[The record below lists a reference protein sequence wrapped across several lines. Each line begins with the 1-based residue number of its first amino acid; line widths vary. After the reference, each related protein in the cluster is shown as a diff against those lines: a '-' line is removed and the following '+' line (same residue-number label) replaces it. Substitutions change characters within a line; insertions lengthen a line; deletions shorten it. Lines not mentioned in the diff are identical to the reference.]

1 MHSNRDKSAVVQD
14 DFSDNS
20 SFINLPPTF
29 NNNANANMNEGRIS
43 DLEKEKEFLLQKII
57 LLEKSNLDLMAYKK
71 HVETTIAQINKEP
84 NEQKKLQM
92 LTLNLIRRKS
102 LLRLERDL
110 SPLKTPTAGP

>member
-43 DLEKEKEFLLQKII
+43 DLEKEKEFLL
-57 LLEKSNLDLMAYKK
+57 
-71 HVETTIAQINKEP
+71 
-84 NEQKKLQM
+84 
-92 LTLNLIRRKS
+92 
-102 LLRLERDL
+102 
-110 SPLKTPTAGP
+110 